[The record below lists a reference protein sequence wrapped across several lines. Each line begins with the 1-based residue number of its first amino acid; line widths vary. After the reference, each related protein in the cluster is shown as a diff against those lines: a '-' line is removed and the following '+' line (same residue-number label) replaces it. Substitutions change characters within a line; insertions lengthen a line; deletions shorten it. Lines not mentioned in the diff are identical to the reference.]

1 MRVEPCWVTPPL
13 AAIVNADE
21 PLVQACR
28 AGRRDAL
35 EEVFRRHLRTLERL
49 IRKLIGPSGDVD
61 DLLQNTLLAAISAF
75 PSFRGD
81 APVGAWLSGI
91 AVRVVRDHL
100 RRPERRRLSPLDA
113 LPPEREPIALGA
125 GPDHLTDHR
134 RQLARLYGHL
144 DRIDADKR
152 VAFVLHVL
160 DGHPIEEVAELVG
173 ASTTA
178 TKSRVFW
185 ARRKLLAR
193 VRKDPLLR
201 HWLEGDLGGNA

>member
-1 MRVEPCWVTPPL
+1 L
-13 AAIVNADE
+13 AIAVNEDE
-21 PLVQACR
+21 TLVDACR

-35 EEVFRRHLRTLERL
+35 EEVFRRHVRGIERL
-49 IRKLIGPSGDVD
+49 IRKLVGPSADLD
-61 DLLQNTLLAAISAF
+61 DLLQNTFIAAIAAF
-75 PSFRGD
+75 PRYRGE
-81 APVGAWLSGI
+81 APLGGWLAGI

-100 RRPERRRLSPLDA
+100 RRPERRRLLPLDTLA
-113 LPPEREPIALGA
+113 TDQEPAAVGA
-125 GPDHLTDHR
+125 GPERHTDDR
-134 RQLARLYGHL
+134 RQLARLYAHL
-144 DRIDADKR
+144 DRVDADKR

-160 DGHPIEEVAELVG
+160 DGHPIEEVAALVG

-201 HWLEGDLGGNA
+201 HWLDAGDDRGGHA